1 MSAPIDRRTFLGA
14 LPAAALLTGCGPS
27 GLLTSPSRTLAGYGV
42 QLYTLRSMMAG
53 DVDGTL
59 AAVAGIGYAEVEFA
73 GLYGLTPRQ
82 MRNKL
87 DAVGLRAASSHQS
100 VSEIRGNWASILDG
114 AQELGQALVV
124 VPSIPSDLRTPDGLR
139 GLADDFN
146 RAGEAAKAVDL
157 RFGYHNHDW
166 EHRALSD
173 GTVPMDLLLER
184 TEAGLVDWQMD
195 VFWTVHGGADPV
207 AYLNDTAGR
216 VTSIHVKDRTSIG
229 EMVDVGDGA
238 IDFAALI
245 PFAEGLGLLHAFVEH
260 DQPGDDAMESVRR
273 SFTHLSTLS

>member
-14 LPAAALLTGCGPS
+14 LPAAALLTVCGPNGS
-27 GLLTSPSRTLAGYGV
+27 SASPRRTLASYGV
-42 QLYTLRSMMAG
+42 QLYTLRSVMAD

-73 GLYGLTPRQ
+73 GLYELTPRE
-82 MRNKL
+82 MRERL
-87 DAVGLRAASSHQS
+87 DAAGLRAASSHQT
-100 VSEIRGNWASILDG
+100 VSEVRGNWASILDG

-124 VPSIPSDLRTPDGLR
+124 VPSIPSGLRIPDGLR
-139 GLADDFN
+139 ALADDFN
-146 RAGEAAKAVDL
+146 RAGEAARAVGL

-166 EHRALSD
+166 EHWALSD

-216 VTSIHVKDRTSIG
+216 VTSIHVKDRTSAG
-229 EMVDVGDGA
+229 EMVDVGDGV
-238 IDFAALI
+238 IDFGALI
-245 PFAEGLGLLHAFVEH
+245 PFAERLGLLHAFVEH
-260 DQPGDDAMESVRR
+260 DQPGEDAVESVRR
-273 SFTHLSTLS
+273 SITHLSTLS